1 MSVLFF
7 RVDNTCHGSANGCC
21 NEIYLMSVPSMTWRS
36 FEDLNGQQMLKGIKP
51 SREST
56 AFFLTT
62 TIKILNIATT
72 MGKMLGM

>member
-1 MSVLFF
+1 MYFGVQ
-7 RVDNTCHGSANGCC
+7 NTCHSSTNGCC
-21 NEIYLMSVPSMTWRS
+21 NEIQPPSLLSMSWLS

-51 SREST
+51 SGAST

-72 MGKMLGM
+72 MVKMITM

>member
-1 MSVLFF
+1 MYF
-7 RVDNTCHGSANGCC
+7 RVPNTCHGSTNGCC
-21 NEIYLMSVPSMTWRS
+21 NGIQLPSVPSMTWLS

-51 SREST
+51 SGEST

-72 MGKMLGM
+72 MVKMIGM